1 MVFDIAVIGAGL
13 AGLTCAQLLRR
24 AGYAVAVVEK
34 SRGVGGRVAT
44 RRLQGTIADHGVRY
58 LEPQGQKVQEL
69 IEVLSDRHLVRLWG
83 NEAVYE
89 LGEGDNLSLS
99 LFPRYIAPAGM
110 SSVAK
115 FLAQD
120 LEIWLNRRVQA
131 LTATENR
138 TWHLALEAGGIAS
151 DFPLE
156 LSAKAVVVA
165 IPAPQ
170 AVMLL
175 TTTSNLPTEFIDKL
189 QSIEYNSCLTVMAGY
204 PAEREPDLAQ
214 LAPAWKA
221 VIFPKDGDL
230 SWVGLDSSKRAEAQQ
245 PVFVVQSSA
254 AFAQKYLEATDL
266 DAIGQQLLAR
276 AAESLIPWLNAP
288 QWLQVHRWRYAFCR
302 HPLAV
307 SCLTATHPLPIV
319 GAGDWCGGEQI
330 EGALR
335 SGIAAAIWMN
345 SQLQQCSI

>member
-1 MVFDIAVIGAGL
+1 MVFDVAVIGAGL
-13 AGLTCAQLLRR
+13 AGLTCAQQLRQG
-24 AGYAVAVVEK
+24 GYAVVVVEK

-44 RRLQGTIADHGVRY
+44 RRLQGTIADHGMRY
-58 LEPQGQKVQEL
+58 LEPQGQRVQEL
-69 IEVLSDRHLVRLWG
+69 IEILSDRHLLRLWT
-83 NEAVYE
+83 ETVYE
-89 LGEGDNLSLS
+89 FREGHNLSSS

-115 FLAQD
+115 FLALD

-131 LTATENR
+131 LTATENG
-138 TWHLALEAGGIAS
+138 TWHLALEPAGNSA
-151 DFPLE
+151 DVPLE

-175 TTTSNLPTEFIDKL
+175 RTTPNLPADFIDKL
-189 QSIEYNSCLTVMAGY
+189 QSIEYDSCLTVLAGY
-204 PAEREPDLAQ
+204 PAEREQDLAQ
-214 LAPAWKA
+214 LDPGWKA
-221 VIFPKDGDL
+221 VLFPDAHDL
-230 SWVGLDSSKRAEAQQ
+230 SWVGLDSSKRPEAQQ

-254 AFAQKYLEATDL
+254 AFAKKYLEVADL
-266 DAIGQQLLAR
+266 DPIGQELLGR
-276 AAESLIPWLNAP
+276 AAKSLMPWLNAP
-288 QWLQVHRWRYAFCR
+288 EWWQVHRWRYAFCR
-302 HPLAV
+302 NPLAI

-335 SGIAAAIWMN
+335 SGIAAAIWVN
-345 SQLQQCSI
+345 SQLQQLSI